1 MWGDAMKK
9 LFISQPM
16 RGKTDEEIIKERKV
30 LIADVYMKTHEEIEV
45 IKSFSRAPRL
55 TQRRCGI
62 WAKASS
68 CWAPLILWCSPL
80 AGRTIADAALN
91 MTRL

>member
-1 MWGDAMKK
+1 MWGDTVKK

-16 RGKTDEEIIKERKV
+16 RGKTDEEILKERKA
-30 LIADVYMKTHEEIEV
+30 LMADVYMKTHEEIEV
-45 IKSFSRAPRL
+45 IKSFFESARL

-68 CWAPLILWCSPL
+68 CWAPLISQCSPL
-80 AGRTIADAALN
+80 AGRIIADAVLS
-91 MTRL
+91 MMPP